1 MTSAR
6 RLTLAALASSL
17 LPLHPSP
24 ASAQR
29 DLTEIPEPDP
39 VAERAAFAVPDGW
52 EVTLF
57 AADPEIAKPIQT
69 NWDARGRL
77 WVATS
82 RVYPQ
87 LEPGEVADDQIVILE
102 DTDGDGASDE
112 KTVFAD
118 GLLIPTGVL
127 PDADGKGAYVA
138 NSTELLYL
146 KDVNGDGRADR
157 GEPGEWNVVLD
168 GFGTEDTHHIL
179 HTLRA
184 GPAGEIYFNQSIY
197 IHSQIETPLGLE
209 RLDGGGVWRY
219 EPDVGKLEV
228 WARGFINPWGHRF
241 DKWGQEFATDG
252 ANGEGVTYLFPGAA
266 FPTAVGTDDI
276 LHGLSPGQ
284 PKHCGLAI
292 LDDPAIPEPWR
303 GRFVTNDFRGHRVN
317 TFEVRDAPD
326 GSGYVARQTPDLLGS
341 DHVAFRPIDAHVGPD
356 GAVYIA
362 DWYNPIIQHGEV
374 DFRDPRRD
382 KLHGRIWRL
391 SPVGGTGTTP
401 PDLVGA
407 DLVKLLNGLISPRRW
422 VRDMT
427 RRALAARGAG
437 EVGPALTRWVSA
449 RPGDEVRGRLEALW
463 VAQALRIEVPGLLET
478 LLAAE
483 DARVRAA
490 ATRVLGFAV
499 GSAVRTASGDVNES
513 RTVRTADPTGRER
526 LAALA
531 TDPHPRVRLEAVNM
545 LRRLG
550 TAEAARDAF
559 AAVDHP
565 RDVNLAY
572 ALRLTARELADEW
585 LPAVAENPDFFGS
598 PDRLLF
604 ALAAAK
610 DPAALPPALV
620 LWDEGEL
627 NEAQRGEVLSLIGRF
642 GDAAAVERA
651 ATLLGDPRAPKRATL
666 AALAAAA
673 RRGVRPDGQETSVR
687 LRLLG
692 DDDPAV
698 RAAAAEL
705 LGLWGAAGALN
716 DLGRLAGAEEEPP
729 AVRRAAVAALG
740 KLGEPGRTIIWT
752 LAGNRSAAAEEAIIA
767 LSRVDPKAAAPLAAA
782 RLEADAAGTGL
793 VAAVA
798 ATDAGANALAAALK
812 GRTLPEPV
820 AADALRSLAGGG
832 GRTAKLEAALRAAG
846 GIEPLK
852 DLDPAEFL
860 VLVDRAKTGGDPARG
875 EEVYRRA
882 KLKCVDCH
890 AIGGA
895 GGLVGPDLTSI
906 GGSAQVDYL
915 LESLLK
921 PSAKIKEGY
930 ATTTVLR
937 DDGVVLTGVLLSR
950 TDEAIAL
957 RDADGKTVTVP
968 AASVLVAEI
977 SPVSLMPA
985 GLVEPL
991 RKDELADLVAFLSAL
1006 GKSGDYRVAPDS
1018 RVRTWQAIS
1027 SPAMWGDVSKS
1038 LRANGLQDAAERPAE
1053 YSWETVYSEV
1063 SGVLP
1068 LADLPRASFFGG
1080 EQYTLLRFDL
1090 PAEATGRQT
1099 LRFRDERG
1107 APDPSGVTLWQWG
1120 GDGPAT
1126 RYDLAR
1132 LAEEDVEGAALT
1144 LDPADGRTLTLAV
1157 DPAKRRGAGLRIDL
1171 DAAPGGVLPPAAPLD
1186 ADPTEDAP

>member
-52 EVTLF
+52 EVNLF

-102 DTDGDGASDE
+102 DTDGDGASD
-112 KTVFAD
+112 KTTIFAD

-157 GEPGEWNVVLD
+157 GEPGEWTVVLD

-228 WARGFINPWGHRF
+228 WARGFVNPWGHRF
-241 DKWGQEFATDG
+241 DRWGQEFATDG

-317 TFEVRDAPD
+317 TFQIEDAPD

-382 KLHGRIWRL
+382 KTHGRIWRL
-391 SPVGGTGTTP
+391 APTGMNNAERPAGP
-401 PDLVGA
+401 PLVEMSTEDLLG
-407 DLVKLLNGLISPRRW
+407 KLASPRRW
-422 VRDMT
+422 VRDMA
-427 RRALAARGAG
+427 RRLLIARGAE
-437 EVGPALTRWVSA
+437 EVGPALSQWIA
-449 RPGDEVRGRLEALW
+449 RLPADDVRGRLEALW
-463 VAQALRIEVPGLLET
+463 LSQGARIKNDELLHGLLPVSEPR
-478 LLAAE
+478 A
-483 DARVRAA
+483 RAA
-490 ATRVLGFAV
+490 ATRSLGIA
-499 GSAVRTASGDVNES
+499 AES
-513 RTVRTADPTGRER
+513 EMRAGAADPMDEVR
-526 LAALA
+526 LAEMAQ
-531 TDPHPRVRLEAVNM
+531 DPHPRVRLEAVNM

-565 RDVNLAY
+565 LDENLAY

-585 LPAVAENPDFFGS
+585 LPAVAENPDYFYE

-610 DPAALPPALV
+610 NPAALPPALA
-620 LWDEGEL
+620 LWDAGAL
-627 NEAQRGEVLSLIGRF
+627 SDAQRGEVLELIGRF

-651 ATLLGDPRAPKRATL
+651 ATLLGDSGAPKAETL

-692 DDDPAV
+692 DADPAV

-740 KLGEPGRTIIWT
+740 KLGEPGRTIVRT
-752 LAGNRSAAAEEAIIA
+752 LAGNQTVAAEEAIVA
-767 LSRVDPKAAAPLAAA
+767 LSRTDAKSAAEFAAA
-782 RLEADAAGTGL
+782 RLEAGAAGTGL
-793 VAAVA
+793 VAAVV

-812 GRTLPEPV
+812 GQELPETV

-832 GRTAKLEAALRAAG
+832 KRTAKLEAVLRTAG

-852 DLDPAEFL
+852 DLNPAEFL
-860 VLVDRAKTGGDPARG
+860 ALVDRAKTEGDPARG
-875 EEVYRRA
+875 EAIYRRA
-882 KLKCVDCH
+882 KLKCIDCH

-906 GGSAQVDYL
+906 GGSAQTDYL

-957 RDADGKTVTVP
+957 RDADGQTVTVP
-968 AASVLVAEI
+968 AASVLDAEI

-985 GLVEPL
+985 GLIEPL

-1006 GKSGDYRVAPDS
+1006 GKSGDYRVAPDR
-1018 RVRTWQAIS
+1018 RVRTWEAIS
-1027 SPAMWGDVSKS
+1027 SPEMWGAVSKS

-1053 YSWETVYSEV
+1053 YPWKTVYSEV

-1068 LADLPRASFFGG
+1068 LAALPQASFFGG
-1080 EQYTLLRFDL
+1080 EKYALLRFDL
-1090 PAEATGRQT
+1090 PAEATGPLT

-1107 APDPSGVTLWQWG
+1107 EADPSGVTLWQWG
-1120 GDGPAT
+1120 GAGPAT

-1132 LAEEDVEGAALT
+1132 LAEEDVEGAAIT
-1144 LDPADGRTLTLAV
+1144 LDPADGRAITLAV
-1157 DPAKRRGAGLRIDL
+1157 NPAERAGDGLRVDL
-1171 DAAPGGVLPPAAPLD
+1171 DAAPGGVLPSAAPLD
-1186 ADPTEDAP
+1186 AAPTEDAP